1 MLKFLKCHSE
11 LFVSM
16 FIILLLSGCATSTS
30 TPGNPLS
37 IEDIPVPPGSQV
49 YKGGAEST
57 VDMMYLTTRRAFAV
71 SNQNCQANTRYY
83 FLPPQGNGLDE
94 YLSFYPTALAG
105 ANWSRDKSVDLPGV
119 QRWLRASTKGDQA
132 LTLGVIPFARN
143 DSTGYDHI
151 LMMVL
156 VTGDLT
162 CH

>member
-1 MLKFLKCHSE
+1 MSKFRKYHCE
-11 LFVSM
+11 LFACM
-16 FIILLLSGCATSTS
+16 FAVLLLAGCAPSS
-30 TPGNPLS
+30 PPGNPLS
-37 IEDIPVPPGSQV
+37 IEEIPAPPGSQV

-57 VDMMYLTTRRAFAV
+57 VDMMYTTTRRAFAV
-71 SNQNCQANTRYY
+71 SNQNCQANTQYY
-83 FLPPQGNGLDE
+83 FLPQQGDGLDE
-94 YLSFYPTALAG
+94 YLSFYSTALAG
-105 ANWSRDKSVDLPGV
+105 TNWSRDKSVDLPGV

-156 VTGDLT
+156 VTGDLA